1 MNMTPNRKRGF
12 VQFFL
17 HLAASVFI
25 GISVYGILVYWDEP
39 KGLTPLMSVG
49 LGFVALVCVFL
60 IVFLGTRLDKLNEE
74 IAAEEKDGG

>member
-1 MNMTPNRKRGF
+1 MTQNMKRGF

-49 LGFVALVCVFL
+49 LGLVALVCVFL

-74 IAAEEKDGG
+74 IAAEEKDGS

>member
-17 HLAASVFI
+17 HLVASVFI

-39 KGLTPLMSVG
+39 KGVTPLMSVG

-74 IAAEEKDGG
+74 IAEEEKDGG

>member
-1 MNMTPNRKRGF
+1 M
-12 VQFFL
+12 QFFL

-39 KGLTPLMSVG
+39 KGVTPLMSVG

-60 IVFLGTRLDKLNEE
+60 IVFLGTRLDKLNDE
-74 IAAEEKDGG
+74 IAEEEKDGG